1 MRHTDSKSVLSSTAA
16 TTGTVSHN
24 SHASSN
30 SYANTTTTSV
40 TPTNNL
46 PSRSRK
52 YSFGS
57 NSYNNSNATTNYS
70 STTKNSSS
78 HNNNYGNYPT
88 KIEFSPIHRNVYGVI
103 NYLHHSTISNND
115 NTEDGGVKSNQQ
127 QFNNSWRGK
136 KLSSRLGPILLELAH
151 FQPGDQSS
159 TTTKGIDIIATSR
172 GNPALGVN
180 IASTCLS
187 FRKNHSHIN
196 QHQQPS
202 PQLDT
207 LFHCATGTSSG
218 ALCIHSF
225 REGTSTVQY
234 YVPPRH
240 HRLATDVAWRDGNY
254 YNSSGS
260 QYVAI
265 GLVGASSQHA
275 TSNSSSGSGTGSGG
289 GGISASTQY
298 YLHHH
303 HSSSSSERDFCCLVW
318 DVETQGFNGTVTG
331 NATDGTNNLNSKPNT
346 THSNNMTMVGG
357 VQVSVKSKLILKNH
371 YLRHT
376 IFTNIYYFVTVYT
389 QL

>member
-1 MRHTDSKSVLSSTAA
+1 MSATNNNLIRHTDSKSVLSTTAA

-24 SHASSN
+24 SYASSN
-30 SYANTTTTSV
+30 SYANTTTTST
-40 TPTNNL
+40 TPTNNI

-57 NSYNNSNATTNYS
+57 NSHNNNSNSNTNYS
-70 STTKNSSS
+70 NNTKNSSS
-78 HNNNYGNYPT
+78 RNNNYGNYPT
-88 KIEFSPIHRNVYGVI
+88 KIEFSPVHRNVYGVI
-103 NYLHHSTISNND
+103 NYLHHSTTSNND
-115 NTEDGGVKSNQQ
+115 SKEDGTKGNQQ

-159 TTTKGIDIIATSR
+159 TTTNGIDIIATSR

-187 FRKNHSHIN
+187 FRKSYSHNN
-196 QHQQPS
+196 QYQQPS
-202 PQLDT
+202 SQLDT

-225 REGTSTVQY
+225 RDGASTVQY

-275 TSNSSSGSGTGSGG
+275 TSNSSSGTGTGTGT

-303 HSSSSSERDFCCLVW
+303 HTSSSSSERDFCCLVW
-318 DVETQGFNGTVTG
+318 DVETQGFNGT
-331 NATDGTNNLNSKPNT
+331 DGTNNSSTMSNT
-346 THSNNMTMVGG
+346 TNSNNMTIVGG
-357 VQVSVKSKLILKNH
+357 VQVSVKSKFNSRNH
-371 YLRHT
+371 YLR
-376 IFTNIYYFVTVYT
+376 Y
-389 QL
+389 